1 MDINNNSNISANIS
15 ANITNNVI
23 SSLSK
28 INLNTAKRAFET
40 AKEELN
46 NETSK
51 PKEEETKKEDIS
63 LIDNKKTQKIPLD
76 IKDVQK
82 YADYMGEKLTIDD
95 INYGLMYG
103 RSVIAD
109 FSA

>member
-1 MDINNNSNISANIS
+1 MNINNNSNISPEVS
-15 ANITNNVI
+15 ANVTANVI

-40 AKEELN
+40 SKDEL

-51 PKEEETKKEDIS
+51 PLQDEVKKEDIS